1 MAKATRRGRREGF
14 LRKAKGKGRTD
25 TTKAPAWWISAPDET
40 EAFLRSLKGV
50 TVREIGRSAGGR
62 AILAA
67 EWGRRED
74 LPGRTCNSLA
84 SAIAGGSP
92 EAFYGQGERK
102 RQGFL
107 FVGDA
112 HGMEL
117 EGTVAALNFLNVVV
131 TGKDLRGR
139 AWPRMQRE
147 GRKLRIVIIPFLN
160 IDGRSRFAHVR
171 HILNVLPEDHRWISQ
186 GDLKTGEKLA
196 WPKSKLI
203 SPVPSEQVKHMGAY
217 FNDSGVN
224 LVYDTGLG
232 VAPQPETRALLE
244 LCREEM
250 PDFALCSHTDNGSLC
265 QPADA
270 FIPDHFRQRQVQI
283 GAVAGTRCRREG
295 MKKSAIAQRL
305 VSYAGQILYQ
315 TDLIYHAS
323 GALPMLVEFPC
334 GYQNVPN
341 NLDEILDIGMY
352 VLEEIVAFGTAYR
365 FRPSDPKWK

>member
-1 MAKATRRGRREGF
+1 MAAAKRRGKRDGF
-14 LRKAKGKGRTD
+14 FRKAKGKGRTD
-25 TTKAPAWWISAPDET
+25 ATKAPEWWVSAPDET
-40 EAFLRSLKGV
+40 EVFLRSLKGV
-50 TVREIGRSAGGR
+50 KVREIGRSAGDR
-62 AILAA
+62 PIIAA

-112 HGMEL
+112 HGMEV

-139 AWPRMQRE
+139 SWPRLQRE

-160 IDGRSRFAHVR
+160 IDGRARFAHVK
-171 HILNVLPEDHRWISQ
+171 HMLNMHPEDMRWMSQ
-186 GDLKTGEKLA
+186 GDFKNGEKLS
-196 WPKSKLI
+196 WPRSKLI
-203 SPVPSEQVKHMGAY
+203 SPIPRDDVRHVGAY
-217 FNDSGVN
+217 FNDNGVN

-232 VAPQPETRALLE
+232 IEAQPENKALLA

-265 QPADA
+265 QPPDS
-270 FIPDHFRQRQVQI
+270 FIPEHFRQRQTQM
-283 GAVAGTRCRREG
+283 GAVAGARCKREG
-295 MKKSAIAQRL
+295 MKKSSITQRL
-305 VSYAGQILYQ
+305 VCYAGQLLYQ
-315 TDLIYHAS
+315 TDLIYHAC

-341 NLDEILDIGMY
+341 NLDEILDIGLY
-352 VLEEIVAFGTAYR
+352 VIEELVAFGTAYR
-365 FRPSDPKWK
+365 FRPQDPKWR